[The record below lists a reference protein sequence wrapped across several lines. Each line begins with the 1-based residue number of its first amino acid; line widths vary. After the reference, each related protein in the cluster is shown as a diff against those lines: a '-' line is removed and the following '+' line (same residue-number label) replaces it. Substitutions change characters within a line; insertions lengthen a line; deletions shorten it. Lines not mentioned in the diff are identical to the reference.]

1 MKKRILAAA
10 LAGGAIGVLAPGIY
24 ASAHAATVPP
34 ECVVVHGP
42 GGATVQVGYAPNGPS
57 DCHQVG

>member
-1 MKKRILAAA
+1 MKMRILAAV
-10 LAGGAIGVLAPGIY
+10 LAGGTMGVLVPGIS

-42 GGATVQVGYAPNGPS
+42 NGASIQVGYAPNGPPS
-57 DCHQVG
+57 CRQVG